1 VTAPLTRAQAVAD
14 RLRQEILRGNFR
26 AGERLPAERELAARL
41 GVNRGAV
48 REALGKL
55 EQLGLV
61 EIRQGGGTTVRPLGE
76 ASVEVVRHLLF
87 VEGRVNPVLAAQICD
102 VQEMLIAGAARLAVE
117 RGSDDALLRA
127 RDLVRRL
134 GRPSTT
140 EDELAEI
147 LERLMAIVTEQS
159 GNLVIQL
166 LRNTLRLVLA
176 QLGPHRRF
184 FRPSRDAMRPA
195 VDALVRAVEQRDRA
209 AAEETVRALLRAG
222 RERLLRA
229 LAENDSTAPDHPS
242 EEKDGDR
249 AA

>member
-1 VTAPLTRAQAVAD
+1 MTAPLTRAQVVAD
-14 RLRQEILRGNFR
+14 RLRREILRGDLR

-61 EIRQGGGTTVRPLGE
+61 QIRQGGGTTVRPLGE
-76 ASVEVVRHLLF
+76 ASVEVVRHLLL
-87 VEGRVNPVLAAQICD
+87 VDGRVNPVLAAQICD
-102 VQEMLIAGAARLAVE
+102 VQEMLVAGAARLAVE

-134 GRPSTT
+134 GRPSTS
-140 EDELAEI
+140 EDEFAEI

-176 QLGPHRRF
+176 QLGPDRRF
-184 FRPSRDAMRPA
+184 FRPSREAMRPA
-195 VDALVRAVEQRDRA
+195 ARALVRAVDERDPV

-222 RERLLRA
+222 RQRLLQA
-229 LAENDSTAPDHPS
+229 LAENDRTAPPHAS
-242 EEKDGDR
+242 EERDGDR